1 MEKKLKELEASL
13 SSSTEENL
21 SLKKEVE
28 KLEESWKTRLESA
41 EKKLAEAEKALK
53 SFTDLLGDLVKA
65 IWGMNLLSFSLTRI
79 YILFLSYS

>member
-13 SSSTEENL
+13 SYATEENL
-21 SLKKEVE
+21 SLKKDVG

-53 SFTDLLGDLVKA
+53 SCTDLLGNLVKA
-65 IWGMNLLSFSLTRI
+65 IWGMF
-79 YILFLSYS
+79 F

>member
-13 SSSTEENL
+13 SNSTEENL

-65 IWGMNLLSFSLTRI
+65 IWGMLLLSFLLLESL
-79 YILFLSYS
+79 YFLSYS